1 MFPEP
6 STGGYEAAHGIH
18 SVKTP
23 LAAKLRWLQK
33 LRQQAARFAL
43 AMALPM
49 VLAACGTDQ
58 TVNPRETE
66 SSRFAMWN
74 DAVPAYRV
82 GRGDMLQIRYLFTPN
97 LDEDVLVSP
106 DGTITLHLA
115 GRVQAEG
122 KTIEE
127 LNGAV
132 ADASSKWMRQPVPRV
147 SVREARS
154 ARIYVGGQIRQ
165 PGGIALDRR
174 IGALEA
180 VLLAGGFSDEARTSE
195 VVLIRRSPDDSP
207 MLRTLNLQDFIQT
220 GGADG
225 TIPLAAGDIL
235 YVPRSGIAEV
245 NLWIDQFINK
255 VLPFQR
261 SANFTYTITR
271 NGTGTG
277 TVFP

>member
-1 MFPEP
+1 MAF
-6 STGGYEAAHGIH
+6 T
-18 SVKTP
+18 
-23 LAAKLRWLQK
+23 LQK
-33 LRQQAARFAL
+33 IRSQAARFA
-43 AMALPM
+43 P
-49 VLAACGTDQ
+49 VLAALAVLTFVTACGTDQ
-58 TVNPRETE
+58 TVKPRETA
-66 SSRFAMWN
+66 SSRFASWS
-74 DAVPAYRV
+74 DAVPDYRL
-82 GRGDMLQIRYLFTPN
+82 GSGDMVQVSYIFTPN
-97 LDEDVLVSP
+97 LDEEALVAP
-106 DGTITLHLA
+106 DGTITLRLA
-115 GRVQAEG
+115 GRLQAEG
-122 KTIEE
+122 LTVEE

-132 ADASSKWMRQPVPRV
+132 TEASAKWMRQPVTRV
-147 SVREARS
+147 AVRDARA
-154 ARIYVGGQIRQ
+154 ARIYVGGEVGRAGTI
-165 PGGIALDRR
+165 PLDRR

-180 VLLAGGFSDEARTSE
+180 VLLAGGFTDDARISE

-271 NGTGTG
+271 NGTGAG